1 LSCHKIE
8 SKKKHSFSWID
19 RRLQQEQI
27 ETTTPT
33 RGKETNRR
41 SRRINR
47 CNKMMQWWTW
57 TGILLFLLH
66 STGLVTTT
74 ATAASVVDDA
84 GPQGSS
90 QSLPPIS
97 RCVSTMLLFDV
108 NEDRWLGHD
117 EFVDVINRLLDGCED
132 RGGRGNINDNKNDG
146 VDAIDA
152 LYDEVR
158 CFCLDYVD
166 VDACCDWGVDL
177 SGTYP
182 AAYLNQ
188 VCHRIQAHVM
198 EHDGGVNGGVD
209 CNVENGA
216 PIGTAA
222 TPANTTKSSNGEET
236 SAGVL
241 DVTPDSITTIT
252 TTTTS
257 GGKLQ
262 RPNNRRT
269 VWIALVVGAFAAICF
284 IVVFGMVSRRQRGK
298 KTSAA
303 ADGGDEEDTI
313 QPRPATT
320 TTAAS
325 HPRDDELLN
334 RPPSPLELLQESS
347 GVPLGIL
354 RRTPDVPEPIG
365 TSTYIP
371 GAALSIMV
379 SGLLHANSEVQ
390 IVDHHRIVD
399 IDRPG
404 TIHEVSFEESTTSS
418 LELA

>member
-1 LSCHKIE
+1 
-8 SKKKHSFSWID
+8 
-19 RRLQQEQI
+19 
-27 ETTTPT
+27 
-33 RGKETNRR
+33 
-41 SRRINR
+41 
-47 CNKMMQWWTW
+47 MQWWIW
-57 TGILLFLLH
+57 TGILLLY
-66 STGLVTTT
+66 STSLVTT
-74 ATAASVVDDA
+74 AAEGASVVEDA

-90 QSLPPIS
+90 QTLPPIS

-117 EFVDVINRLLDGCED
+117 EFVDVIDRLLDGCDDNGDQGQINESDDGED
-132 RGGRGNINDNKNDG
+132 ST
-146 VDAIDA
+146 DA

-188 VCHRIQAHVM
+188 VCHRIQAHVI
-198 EHDGGVNGGVD
+198 ERDGGVNGGVNCD
-209 CNVENGA
+209 VEDRA
-216 PIGTAA
+216 SIG
-222 TPANTTKSSNGEET
+222 TPANTTTTTNEEET
-236 SAGVL
+236 SVGVFG
-241 DVTPDSITTIT
+241 VTPDSITTIT
-252 TTTTS
+252 TTTTAS
-257 GGKLQ
+257 TTHGDKPQ
-262 RPNNRRT
+262 RPNNHRAA
-269 VWIALVVGAFAAICF
+269 WIALVVGAVAVISF
-284 IVVFGMVSRRQRGK
+284 IVVFGMVFRRQRGK

-303 ADGGDEEDTI
+303 ADGDEETTI
-313 QPRPATT
+313 QPRPTTTTT
-320 TTAAS
+320 TTAA
-325 HPRDDELLN
+325 PRPCDNKLLN

-365 TSTYIP
+365 TSTYTP

-379 SGLLHANSEVQ
+379 SGLLHSNSEVQ
-390 IVDHHRIVD
+390 IVDHHHLAD

-418 LELA
+418 MELA